1 MWKSVMQFVMST
13 ALLSVI
19 CCKSNVFFVVVVEYY
34 TFEHVLLFRVLF
46 VHTVHCYINQLNG

>member
-1 MWKSVMQFVMST
+1 MWKSVMQFMST

-19 CCKSNVFFVVVVEYY
+19 CCKSNVFFVVVVKYY

-46 VHTVHCYINQLNG
+46 VHTVHTVLCYIN

>member
-19 CCKSNVFFVVVVEYY
+19 CCKSNVFFVVEYY

-46 VHTVHCYINQLNG
+46 AQSLLY